1 MGAFAI
7 KGRRILVIRE
17 LLSCNFWGISTILQK
32 KVQGTSREN
41 ILRLFF
47 FGKLRAR
54 VSCILYPTLVLEA
67 PISMALGHWV
77 SFYFNF
83 FLIPP
88 YFSPPLPPH
97 LLLCPSHSLQ
107 PLPSPLLLHVLCP
120 PLISPLVGWLP
131 WSSLNREFDARLDN
145 NPGS

>member
-7 KGRRILVIRE
+7 KGNIGRIFVIRE

-47 FGKLRAR
+47 FGNLRAR
-54 VSCILYPTLVLEA
+54 VSCILYPTLVSEA

-88 YFSPPLPPH
+88 YFSPPPPLPPH

-107 PLPSPLLLHVLCP
+107 PSPLPSYMYSVRPS
-120 PLISPLVGWLP
+120 SPR
-131 WSSLNREFDARLDN
+131 SSADCRGRHWTVNLTPD
-145 NPGS
+145 

>member
-7 KGRRILVIRE
+7 KGNIGRIFVIRE

-47 FGKLRAR
+47 FGNLRAR
-54 VSCILYPTLVLEA
+54 VSCILYPTLVSEA

-88 YFSPPLPPH
+88 YFSPPPPSR
-97 LLLCPSHSLQ
+97 PIFSYVPPIASS
-107 PLPSPLLLHVLCP
+107 PLPSPLTCTLSAPHLP
-120 PLISPLVGWLP
+120 ARRLIAVVVTEP
-131 WSSLNREFDARLDN
+131 WIWRPIR
-145 NPGS
+145 